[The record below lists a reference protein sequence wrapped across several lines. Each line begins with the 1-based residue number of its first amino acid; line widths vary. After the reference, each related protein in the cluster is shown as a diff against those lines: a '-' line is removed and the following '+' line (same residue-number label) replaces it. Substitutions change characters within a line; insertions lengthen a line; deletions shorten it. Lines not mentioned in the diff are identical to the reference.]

1 MANWNISSA
10 SLGTEELGHLEM
22 IGAIVYQL
30 TRNLTMEDIKKNG
43 FDAYF
48 VNHTTG
54 VYPAGA
60 NGVPFTAAAI
70 ACKGDVITDLHENMA
85 ADGTTA

>member
-1 MANWNISSA
+1 MLWNISDA
-10 SLGTEELGHLEM
+10 SLGTEELAHLEM

-30 TRNLTMEDIKKNG
+30 TKNLSMDEIKNSG

-48 VNHTTG
+48 VDHTTG
-54 VYPAGA
+54 VYPASAAGD
-60 NGVPFTAAAI
+60 PFTAAYLQV
-70 ACKGDVITDLHENMA
+70 KGDPITDLHEDLA